1 MTDVKQW
8 NRLVAV
14 IDNLKRTADQ
24 MEPYIR
30 EDNKDFLWRAKQ
42 RAKRQSQELNDIL
55 NRICR

>member
-24 MEPYIR
+24 MKPYIR
-30 EDNKDFLWRAKQ
+30 EDSRDFLWRAKQ
-42 RAKRQSQELNDIL
+42 RAERQSQELNDIL

>member
-1 MTDVKQW
+1 MTDLKQW

-24 MEPYIR
+24 MKPYIR
-30 EDNKDFLWRAKQ
+30 EDSRDFLWRAKQ
-42 RAKRQSQELNDIL
+42 RAERQSQELNDIL

>member
-30 EDNKDFLWRAKQ
+30 EDNKDYLWCAKQ
-42 RAKRQSQELNDIL
+42 RAERQSQELNDIL

>member
-24 MEPYIR
+24 MKPYIR
-30 EDNKDFLWRAKQ
+30 EDSRDFLWRAKQ